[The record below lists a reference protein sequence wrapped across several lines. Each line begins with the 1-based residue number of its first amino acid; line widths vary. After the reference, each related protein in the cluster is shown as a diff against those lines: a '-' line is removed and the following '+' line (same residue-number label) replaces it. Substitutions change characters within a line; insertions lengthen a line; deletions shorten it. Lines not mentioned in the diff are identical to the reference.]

1 MVITPDGHTLIVGE
15 TAKSQ
20 FTAFDIDVNTGL
32 LSDQRVWA
40 SLPGVNPDG
49 CCMDAAGCMWVASPT
64 GHGINSEEAEVSKFI
79 RFAQGGQ
86 VLEEILPLEGNNA
99 IACCIGTPRFS
110 SVRSGPADGHTLFL
124 LESKYMA
131 GSQPEPD
138 KALIR
143 TVQVEVGGAQD
154 PNNPRYCAGYS

>member
-1 MVITPDGHTLIVGE
+1 MFVGLFSPILQGNE
-15 TAKSQ
+15 IALSGSENL
-20 FTAFDIDVNTGL
+20 DIDL
-32 LSDQRVWA
+32 
-40 SLPGVNPDG
+40 
-49 CCMDAAGCMWVASPT
+49 
-64 GHGINSEEAEVSKFI
+64 
-79 RFAQGGQ
+79 
-86 VLEEILPLEGNNA
+86 
-99 IACCIGTPRFS
+99 GTPRFS

-154 PNNPRYCAGYS
+154 PVNPRYCAGYS

>member
-1 MVITPDGHTLIVGE
+1 M
-15 TAKSQ
+15 
-20 FTAFDIDVNTGL
+20 
-32 LSDQRVWA
+32 
-40 SLPGVNPDG
+40 
-49 CCMDAAGCMWVASPT
+49 
-64 GHGINSEEAEVSKFI
+64 EVSKFI

-99 IACCIGTPRFS
+99 MACCIGTPRFS
-110 SVRSGPADGHTLFL
+110 SVRAGPADGHTLFL

-154 PNNPRYCAGYS
+154 PVNPRYCAGYS